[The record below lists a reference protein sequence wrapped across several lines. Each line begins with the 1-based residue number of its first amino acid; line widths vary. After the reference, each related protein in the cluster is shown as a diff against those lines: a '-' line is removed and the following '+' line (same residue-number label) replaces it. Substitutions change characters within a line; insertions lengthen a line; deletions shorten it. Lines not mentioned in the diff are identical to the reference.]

1 MCELMLIQGENFFFF
16 AQRADRSKTDLFE
29 NSEYVI
35 KLYYMSYLVSFSVSF
50 GLVNLQQNALTG
62 FSFQVKLK

>member
-1 MCELMLIQGENFFFF
+1 MCELMLIQGENFFF
-16 AQRADRSKTDLFE
+16 AQRTDLSKTRLFE

-35 KLYYMSYLVSFSVSF
+35 KLYYLSYLVSFSVSL

>member
-1 MCELMLIQGENFFFF
+1 MLIQGENFFF
-16 AQRADRSKTDLFE
+16 AQRADLSKTRLFE

-35 KLYYMSYLVSFSVSF
+35 KLYYLSYLVSFSVSL